1 MDFDKSVQQILTNK
15 SINFKDR
22 NKSLINKKALLT
34 EEIEKHLKKNVDNV
48 YNRQKWLEA
57 QKRKHKFMN
66 MTD

>member
-48 YNRQKWLEA
+48 YNRKKWLEA
-57 QKRKHKFMN
+57 QKRKNIFMN

>member
-34 EEIEKHLKKNVDNV
+34 EELEKHLKKNVDNV
-48 YNRQKWLEA
+48 YNRKKWLEA
-57 QKRKHKFMN
+57 QKRKNIFMN